1 MTNKIEHHCIT
12 AILRTTHS
20 NKRLSGSLEIDA
32 LPDRMASKVC
42 VSDSGCWEWQGAKDR
57 AGYGRFGDGRRHGT
71 NITHRLAYMFVYG
84 PIPEGKELD
93 HLCRNRGCCNPDH
106 LEPVTH
112 RVNLQRGVQGAVTHC
127 KWGHELS
134 GDNLKLA
141 RRKNGDLFRQCR
153 PCLLRRARE
162 QNLRGRRP
170 AKGGANHQHP

>member
-1 MTNKIEHHCIT
+1 MTGGLVDVT
-12 AILRTTHS
+12 AVLRTYTGISH
-20 NKRLSGSLEIDA
+20 LSISSLPPV
-32 LPDRMASKVC
+32 LPPRFVAKLSETTT
-42 VSDSGCWEWQGAKDR
+42 GCWEWQGTKDR
-57 AGYGRFGDGRRHGT
+57 AGYGRFGSGKRGT
-71 NITHRLAYMFVYG
+71 NIVHRIAYLALVG

-170 AKGGANHQHP
+170 AKGGFPTTNTR